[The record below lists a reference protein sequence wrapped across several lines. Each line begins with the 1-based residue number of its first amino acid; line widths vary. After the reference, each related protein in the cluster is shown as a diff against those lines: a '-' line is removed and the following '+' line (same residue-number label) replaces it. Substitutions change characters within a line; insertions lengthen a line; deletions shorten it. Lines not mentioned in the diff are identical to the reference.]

1 MKYVSLAAR
10 KIPWPSSCRVHLR
23 WPWHSVRRFLQQ
35 TADWSDK
42 LALLRGTNLA
52 ALD

>member
-1 MKYVSLAAR
+1 MAIKLPGSPPLVAAQR
-10 KIPWPSSCRVHLR
+10 A
-23 WPWHSVRRFLQQ
+23 RFLEQ
-35 TADWSDK
+35 TANWSGK

>member
-1 MKYVSLAAR
+1 MTIKLPGSPPLATAQR
-10 KIPWPSSCRVHLR
+10 A
-23 WPWHSVRRFLQQ
+23 RFLQE
-35 TADWSDK
+35 TASWSDK